1 MLNESFPAVVD
12 SMSLLIKDEAEKK
25 ATSTIMYIAINY
37 SLRLPGILYRVF
49 LHFSA

>member
-1 MLNESFPAVVD
+1 MLNESFPAAVD

-25 ATSTIMYIAINY
+25 ATSTIMYIIINY
-37 SLRLPGILYRVF
+37 NLRLQGILYCVL